1 LSTAKLAILIAGVLS
16 LLVAILH
23 IAIVI
28 AGAEWYRFFG
38 AGEQMAKMAE
48 QGSLIPAIVTLAI
61 AIVFAVWAAY
71 AFASAGIIANMPLQ
85 KTALIAISSIYI
97 LRGLVVVVLI
107 FKPMLASSFNIWSSL
122 VSLAIGLLYAY
133 GTWFL
138 EF

>member
-1 LSTAKLAILIAGVLS
+1 MSTAKLAILIAGVLS